1 MGFAWAFKEATPGD
15 RARESQVEKF
25 FSSDAVRDRANAV
38 VREGIQN
45 SLDAAADQAPVHIRI
60 TLGEWTAHESHERL
74 PVYAQGLQ
82 EHLRADGVALKIKRL
97 PRDGDPFRFLVFEDF
112 GTSGLK
118 GDPAQWWTDERGEAG
133 AFFKYFRAE
142 GISGKGDGA
151 RGRHGV
157 GRLVFMFA
165 SRIRAMYGLTIRDE
179 GRGAEELLMGTTVLC
194 NHRMAGTPFL
204 PDGWFG
210 VPDSKQKALT
220 LPVRDLEAIGRFKRD
235 FLLTRSGEPG
245 LSVVVPWL
253 AEDVTFSDTLYAV
266 VSEYF
271 YPVLAG
277 RLTVE
282 LVCGEQRAMVD
293 RTSIGDVVAAQPEYI
308 SKRLA
313 PLLDLARAALEQNE
327 WLRLQPPAGD
337 YAPRWDDAVVGEAA
351 AKEIHRCLESGE
363 RVFLQVPVKV
373 RPKGAPAVDSSFRIC
388 LERDPA
394 IGDSQI
400 HFIREGIIVSDV
412 RPRRTSGV
420 RALVIAGHGALGQF
434 LGDAENPS
442 HTQWHKDMVK
452 EGYTYAPAQLEYVVQ
467 CVPALLAA
475 VSQKQR
481 QPDISLL
488 LDLFAIPAKEGFRK
502 PLPEKKPKPGPESD
516 QPKPEIKPT
525 PKRYAITRKGTGF
538 VVRRG
543 DEGAPRPAVLSVR
556 AAYDV
561 RRGNAFTK
569 YNPADFIF
577 GHGGISLHSAGCEVA
592 SSGPNWAV
600 VRVLQDDFEFGI
612 QGFDVST
619 RDLRVDVRVKAEAP
633 AAQQGEEMV

>member
-60 TLGEWTAHESHERL
+60 TLGEWTAQESRERL
-74 PVYAQGLQ
+74 PVYALGLR
-82 EHLRADGVALKIKRL
+82 EHLRAEGVASRIKRL
-97 PRDGDPFRFLVFEDF
+97 PRDGDSFRFLVFEDF

-118 GDPAQWWTDERGEAG
+118 GDPAQWWTDEHGEAG
-133 AFFKYFRAE
+133 PFFKYFRAE

-179 GRGAEELLMGTTVLC
+179 GRGSEELLMGTTVLC
-194 NHRMAGTPFL
+194 NHRMAGAPFL

-210 VPDSKQKALT
+210 VPDPKQKGLT
-220 LPVRDLEAIGRFKRD
+220 LPVRDSQAIGRFKRD
-235 FLLTRSGEPG
+235 FELTRTDEPG

-253 AEDVTFSDTLYAV
+253 ADDVTFGDTLYAV

-277 RLTVE
+277 RLTIEV
-282 LVCGEQRAMVD
+282 VSGEQRVVVD
-293 RTSIGDVVAAQPEYI
+293 QSSLSDVVAAQPEHI
-308 SKRLA
+308 SRRLA
-313 PLLDLARAALEQNE
+313 PLLDLARAALEQND

-337 YAPRWDDAVVGEAA
+337 NAPRWDEAVVGEAA
-351 AKEIHRCLESGE
+351 AKEIHDRLERGE
-363 RVFLQVPVKV
+363 RIFLQAPVRV
-373 RPKGAPAVDSSFRIC
+373 RPKGSLALDSEFRIC
-388 LERDPA
+388 LERDSA
-394 IGDSQI
+394 IGDSLI

-412 RPRRTSGV
+412 RPRRTTGV
-420 RALVIAGHGALGQF
+420 RALVITEHGALGQF

-452 EGYTYAPAQLEYVVQ
+452 EGYTYAPAQLDYVVQ

-475 VSQKQR
+475 VSQKQK

-488 LDLFAIPAKEGFRK
+488 LDLFAIPAEKGQSK
-502 PLPEKKPKPGPESD
+502 PLPKPKPTPGSEPVA
-516 QPKPEIKPT
+516 PKPDIPVT
-525 PKRYAITRKGTGF
+525 TRRFSISRKGTGF
-538 VVRRG
+538 IVRRG
-543 DEGAPRPAVLSVR
+543 DDGAPRPAVLSVR

-561 RRGNAFTK
+561 RKGNPFSK
-569 YNPADFIF
+569 YNAADFIF
-577 GHGGISLHSAGCEVA
+577 GRDGVLLHSVGCEVA

-600 VRVLQDDFEFGI
+600 IRVLEDNFEFGI

-619 RDLRVDVRVKAEAP
+619 RDLRVDVRVKSEVPSAQRDEEA
-633 AAQQGEEMV
+633 V